1 MSKHPI
7 HNQVVLELEGDK
19 ITADKFRIS
28 IGTFY
33 NLVDE
38 IANQVSGK
46 KKPINWIVTVKEG
59 SITLISKPEP
69 VEISEDVVETIL
81 DNFNKG
87 IDSLEKSQERPPN
100 FSDKALECLQYLAS
114 IPDFKGN
121 GLNKIHISINETP
134 HTLTHHIIANVDY
147 ILGVYAKE
155 LGSIEGKLQTI
166 SERGGPKIIVYDALT
181 DKPIRCNVTEEML
194 YDMTG
199 AFGKRVYVYG
209 LISYN
214 KSGIPTSIKAEEFKV
229 FPKEEELPSADEIRG
244 ILKD

>member
-1 MSKHPI
+1 MNKYGKHNHI
-7 HNQVVLELEGDK
+7 VLELEGDK
-19 ITADKFRIS
+19 ITADKFRTS

-69 VEISEDVVETIL
+69 VGVGEDIVNTIL
-81 DNFNKG
+81 DNINNG
-87 IDSLEKSQERPPN
+87 ISILEKSPERPPY
-100 FSDKALECLQYLAS
+100 FSDKALEYIQHLAS
-114 IPDFKGN
+114 IPNVKSN
-121 GLNKIHISINETP
+121 GLNRIHISINATP
-134 HTLTHHIIANVDY
+134 HILAQHIVANVDS
-147 ILGVYAKE
+147 ILGVYSKE

-181 DKPIRCNVTEEML
+181 DKPIRCSVTEEML
-194 YDMTG
+194 YEMTS

-209 LISYN
+209 VINYN
-214 KSGIPTSIKAEEFKV
+214 KYGEPTNIKVEEFKI
-229 FPKEEELPSADEIRG
+229 FPKEDGLPSASEICG